1 MPMQPIE
8 HKLLIC
14 DDVYTTGTSFKDYC
28 EEHKHDDVYKWVLF
42 ARCMA
47 KDLKYGV
54 RAFYHASNMIN
65 DVMKW
70 LIGGSSIT
78 LAIVYTIGHMLIA
91 IACVMIITGAS
102 IELATLDAIV
112 EPLING
118 VWFYVLHET
127 WKKFQK

>member
-1 MPMQPIE
+1 
-8 HKLLIC
+8 
-14 DDVYTTGTSFKDYC
+14 
-28 EEHKHDDVYKWVLF
+28 
-42 ARCMA
+42 
-47 KDLKYGV
+47 
-54 RAFYHASNMIN
+54 MIN
-65 DVMKW
+65 DVIKW
-70 LIGGSSIT
+70 LIGSSSLT

-127 WKKFQK
+127 WKRYSK

>member
-1 MPMQPIE
+1 
-8 HKLLIC
+8 
-14 DDVYTTGTSFKDYC
+14 
-28 EEHKHDDVYKWVLF
+28 
-42 ARCMA
+42 
-47 KDLKYGV
+47 
-54 RAFYHASNMIN
+54 MIN
-65 DVMKW
+65 DVVKW
-70 LIGGSSIT
+70 LIGSSSFT

-127 WKKFQK
+127 WKRFQK